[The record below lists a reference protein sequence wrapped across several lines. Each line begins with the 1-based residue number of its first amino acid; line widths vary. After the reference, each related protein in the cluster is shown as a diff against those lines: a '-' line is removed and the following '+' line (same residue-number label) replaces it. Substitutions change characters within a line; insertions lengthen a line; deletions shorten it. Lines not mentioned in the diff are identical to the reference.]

1 METVKDVIRIGKP
14 LSRGNLRK
22 NLKHWQ
28 LMLFILIPLIYLLIF
43 KYYPMLGAQIA
54 FKDFKPQLGIWG
66 SEWVG
71 MKHFDAFFQSY
82 QFERVLRNTFV
93 ISLYSLIAGFPIPII
108 LALLL
113 HSMRGKRFKS
123 LVETVSYM
131 PHFIST
137 VVIVGMIMQL
147 FNPHIGLAGVVS
159 QSVFGQP
166 LPDLFG
172 SPGSFSH
179 LYVWSGIWQNAGWGT
194 IIYAAA
200 LAGVDPAQHEAAQ
213 IDGAS
218 RFKRIL
224 YVDLPAIMPTITILL
239 IINAGNMMSVGF
251 EKVFLMQTDL
261 NLRSSE
267 IISTYVYKVSFVQGS
282 NFSFASA
289 IGLFNSL
296 INMVLL
302 LIVNGVTR
310 RMGGSSLW

>member
-1 METVKDVIRIGKP
+1 METVKGAVRIGRP
-14 LSRGNLRK
+14 PSGGRLRRIA
-22 NLKHWQ
+22 KHWQ
-28 LMLFILIPLIYLLIF
+28 LLLFMLVPFVYLLAF

-71 MKHFDAFFQSY
+71 MKHFVEFFQSY
-82 QFERVLRNTFV
+82 QFERVLKNTFV
-93 ISLYSLIAGFPIPII
+93 ISIYSLIAGFPIPII

-113 HSMRGKRFKS
+113 HSLRGKRFKGF
-123 LVETVSYM
+123 VETVSYM

-137 VVIVGMIMQL
+137 VVLVGMVMQL
-147 FNPHIGLAGVVS
+147 FNPHIGLIGVMT
-159 QSVFGQP
+159 QNLFGRT
-166 LPDLFG
+166 LPDLMG
-172 SPGSFSH
+172 NPDAFSH

-213 IDGAS
+213 IDGAG

-282 NFSFASA
+282 DFAFASA

-302 LIVNGVTR
+302 LIVNAITR